1 MNNTS
6 VGHGHVEVVHDRV
19 YVEELEARP
28 IDEQRVGG
36 ESPGQ
41 PTRHDGWVDYHC
53 INVEKNRK
61 QTGMHHLDR
70 SRFQNME

>member
-19 YVEELEARP
+19 YVGELEARP

-36 ESPGQ
+36 ESPRQ
-41 PTRHDGWVDYHC
+41 PTRHDGWVD
-53 INVEKNRK
+53 
-61 QTGMHHLDR
+61 
-70 SRFQNME
+70 